1 MERLQEQPVA
11 QILPDMRM
19 PDIDG
24 RELCRR
30 VSQDIGPIP
39 FILFSACIPAHH
51 RHEIDATVDVWS
63 SLRKPFDNQD
73 VLSLV
78 KEALTA
84 SACGVKSSQS
94 QPTKKLTSKHLYICT
109 D

>member
-1 MERLQEQPVA
+1 MPLPDKVMSSPDTQRQQVTMERLREQPGA
-11 QILPDMRM
+11 LILSDMRM
-19 PDIDG
+19 PDIEG
-24 RELCRR
+24 LELCRR

-39 FILFSACIPAHH
+39 SILFSACIPAHH
-51 RHEIDATVDVWS
+51 RQEIDATVDVWG

-84 SACGVKSSQS
+84 LA
-94 QPTKKLTSKHLYICT
+94 
-109 D
+109 